1 MIEERMK
8 ELGMILPTAPARG
21 GNYTPIR
28 FFSDDRLVYCSGFG
42 STTDTFQRY
51 GKLGKEV
58 TKEEGYEAAQ
68 NCMLNLLAA
77 FRRDIGPLDR
87 IGSFVKMLALVASED
102 DFYDQ
107 PDVANGATDL
117 LAEIFGEETGLPA
130 RSAIGV
136 NVLPGNIPVEIE
148 VLIELKAILY

>member
-1 MIEERMK
+1 MIEERLK
-8 ELGMILPTAPARG
+8 ELEIILPTAPARG

-42 STTDTFQRY
+42 STSDSFQRY
-51 GKLGKEV
+51 GKLGRDI
-58 TKEEGYEAAQ
+58 TKKEGYEAARS
-68 NCMLNLLAA
+68 CMLNLLSA
-77 FRRDIGPLDR
+77 FQRDIGSLDR

-117 LAEIFGEETGLPA
+117 LAEIFGETVGLPA

-148 VLIELKAILY
+148 VLIELK

>member
-1 MIEERMK
+1 MK
-8 ELGMILPTAPARG
+8 ELGIILPSAPARG

-28 FFSDDRLVYCSGFG
+28 FFSNDRLVYCSGFG
-42 STTDTFQRY
+42 STTDTFHRY
-51 GKLGKEV
+51 GKLGKEI
-58 TKEEGYEAAQ
+58 TKEEGYEAAK

-77 FRRDIGPLDR
+77 FQRDIGSFDR

-107 PDVANGATDL
+107 PDIANGATDL
-117 LAEIFGEETGLPA
+117 LVEIFGETVGLPA

-148 VLIELKAILY
+148 VLIELK

>member
-1 MIEERMK
+1 MVEDRLK
-8 ELGMILPTAPARG
+8 ELGITLPPAPPRG
-21 GNYTPIR
+21 GNYTP
-28 FFSDDRLVYCSGFG
+28 LKYCSGFG
-42 STTDTFQRY
+42 CHTDDYRIT
-51 GKLGKEV
+51 GKVGGAV
-58 TKEEGYEAAQ
+58 TKEQGYRAAR

-77 FRRDIGPLDR
+77 FQRDIGSLDK
-87 IGSFVKMLALVASED
+87 IGSFVKMLALVASEN

-117 LAEIFGEETGLPA
+117 LAQIFGDEAGLPA

-148 VLIELKAILY
+148 VLIELKE

>member
-1 MIEERMK
+1 MVEDRLK
-8 ELGMILPTAPARG
+8 ELGITLPQAPPRG
-21 GNYTPIR
+21 GNYTPLKY
-28 FFSDDRLVYCSGFG
+28 FFGDRLVYCSGFG
-42 STTDTFQRY
+42 CHTDDYRIT
-51 GKLGKEV
+51 GKVGGTVMKEQ
-58 TKEEGYEAAQ
+58 GYEAAR

-77 FRRDIGPLDR
+77 FQRDIGSLDK
-87 IGSFVKMLALVASED
+87 IGSFVKMLALVASEN

-117 LAEIFGEETGLPA
+117 LAQIFGDEIGLPA

-148 VLIELKAILY
+148 VLIELKE

>member
-1 MIEERMK
+1 MVEDRLK
-8 ELGMILPTAPARG
+8 ELGITLPPAPPRG
-21 GNYTPIR
+21 GNYTPLKY
-28 FFSDDRLVYCSGFG
+28 FSGDRLVYCSGFG
-42 STTDTFQRY
+42 CHTDDYRIT
-51 GKLGKEV
+51 GKVGGAV
-58 TKEEGYEAAQ
+58 TKEQGYRAAR

-77 FRRDIGPLDR
+77 FQRDIGSLDK
-87 IGSFVKMLALVASED
+87 IGSFVKMLALVASEN

-117 LAEIFGEETGLPA
+117 LAQIFGDEAGLPA

-148 VLIELKAILY
+148 VLIELKE